1 MDDLFSAPT
10 ATDPMAAGGAPLAA
24 RFRPR
29 TLEDYVGQSHLLA
42 PGKPLRRLIE
52 ADRLASLILFG
63 PPGAGKTS
71 LAEVIARRTK
81 CHFERLNGVEASVA
95 DLRGVLGAAIARQT
109 VSGRRTVLFIDE
121 IHRFNKAQQ
130 DVLLPDV
137 EAGSVRLIG
146 ATTHNPSFYINGPL
160 VSRSQ
165 IFQLEPLSAAELS
178 DLIDRALHDP
188 ERGLGQMRLDLKP
201 EARAHLIDTSEGD
214 ARRVLNGLEIAA
226 LTTSANAGGLV
237 VIDTAA
243 IEECVQKKR
252 VLYDR
257 DEDQHYDTIS
267 AFIKSV
273 RGSDPDAA
281 LYWLAKMIEAGEDP
295 RFIARR
301 LVILASED
309 IGLADPQG
317 LVVAVAAHHAVEF
330 IGMPEGRI
338 VLAEATLYLACAA
351 KSNSSVLGI
360 SQAMA
365 AIQTDQVVPVPKHL
379 RDSHYAGAKK
389 LGHGNDYQYSHD
401 FPSAISPQSY
411 GIPAG
416 RFYAPTE
423 HGYEARIPR
432 QAGGMEEIAGAKRR
446 SGQLTKSQLEP
457 AGDKGRKVPSIFGR
471 QPCTTQHRRGRD
483 KAVHTI
489 LPLSPRP
496 IVEVGRPLRLVRAKR
511 RNMGSNNDFGA
522 AKLIG
527 DEWPR

>member
-1 MDDLFSAPT
+1 MDDLFAAPASENGASAKISPN
-10 ATDPMAAGGAPLAA
+10 APLAA
-24 RFRPR
+24 RFRPH
-29 TLEDYVGQSHLLA
+29 TLEDYVGQTHLLA

-52 ADRLASLILFG
+52 SDRLTSLILFG
-63 PPGAGKTS
+63 PPGVGKTS
-71 LAEVIARRTK
+71 LAEVIARSTS
-81 CHFERLNGVEASVA
+81 CHFERLNGVESSVA
-95 DLRGVLGAAIARQT
+95 DLRRVLASAVTRLKA
-109 VSGRRTVLFIDE
+109 SGRRTVLFIDE

-165 IFQLEPLSAAELS
+165 IFQLEPLSPTDLS
-178 DLIDRALHDP
+178 GLIDCALVDV
-188 ERGLGQMRLDLKP
+188 EKGLGHLHVRLTP
-201 EARAHLIDTSEGD
+201 EARAHLIATSEGD

-226 LTTSANAGGLV
+226 LTTPADSQGRILV
-237 VIDTAA
+237 DTTT

-317 LVVAVAAHHAVEF
+317 LVLSIAAHHAVEF

-338 VLAEATLYLACAA
+338 PLAEATLYLACAP
-351 KSNSSVLGI
+351 KSNSAILGI
-360 SQAMA
+360 GEAMA
-365 AIQTDQVVPVPKHL
+365 SVQKKEVIQVPKHL
-379 RDSHYAGAKK
+379 RDAHYSGAKK
-389 LGHGNDYQYSHD
+389 LGHGENYQYSHN
-401 FPSAISPQSY
+401 FPGSIAPQSY
-411 GIPAG
+411 GIEPG
-416 RFYAPTE
+416 RFYHPTD
-423 HGYEARIPR
+423 HGHEARVKAR
-432 QAGGMEEIAGAKRR
+432 LAEWVKLRSDAGLR
-446 SGQLTKSQLEP
+446 SGEAQQ
-457 AGDKGRKVPSIFGR
+457 R
-471 QPCTTQHRRGRD
+471 
-483 KAVHTI
+483 
-489 LPLSPRP
+489 
-496 IVEVGRPLRLVRAKR
+496 
-511 RNMGSNNDFGA
+511 
-522 AKLIG
+522 
-527 DEWPR
+527 

>member
-1 MDDLFSAPT
+1 MDDLFGSAPSGDT
-10 ATDPMAAGGAPLAA
+10 GAVVSPNAPLAA

-29 TLEDYVGQSHLLA
+29 ILEEYIGQSHLLA

-52 ADRLASLILFG
+52 ADRLTSLILFG
-63 PPGAGKTS
+63 PPGVGKTS
-71 LAEVIARRTK
+71 LAEVIARRTE

-95 DLRGVLGAAIARQT
+95 DLRRILAAAVARLKANR
-109 VSGRRTVLFIDE
+109 RRTVLFIDE

-137 EAGSVRLIG
+137 EAGHVRLIG

-178 DLIDRALHDP
+178 TLIAAALADA
-188 ERGLGQMRLDLKP
+188 ERGLGKLQTDLAP
-201 EARAHLIDTSEGD
+201 EARSHLIATAEGD
-214 ARRVLNGLEIAA
+214 ARRALNGLELAV
-226 LTTSANAGGLV
+226 LTTPADEKGV
-237 VIDTAA
+237 VHIDAAA

-330 IGMPEGRI
+330 IGMPEGKI
-338 VLAEATLYLACAA
+338 PLAEATLYLACAS
-351 KSNSSVLGI
+351 KSNSAVMGI
-360 SQAMA
+360 GNAMEA
-365 AIQTDQVVPVPKHL
+365 VQKEEAVPVPRHL
-379 RDSHYAGAKK
+379 RDAHYPGAKK
-389 LGHGNDYQYSHD
+389 LGHGVGYQYSHD
-401 FPSAISPQSY
+401 FPGAIAPQSY
-411 GIPAG
+411 GIEPG
-416 RFYAPTE
+416 CFYEPTD
-423 HGYEARIPR
+423 HGYEAKIRARLAEWEKLRIN
-432 QAGGMEEIAGAKRR
+432 AK
-446 SGQLTKSQLEP
+446 KP
-457 AGDKGRKVPSIFGR
+457 AG
-471 QPCTTQHRRGRD
+471 
-483 KAVHTI
+483 
-489 LPLSPRP
+489 
-496 IVEVGRPLRLVRAKR
+496 
-511 RNMGSNNDFGA
+511 
-522 AKLIG
+522 
-527 DEWPR
+527 